1 MPPAMV
7 RLMETRDLIF
17 AAVMVLSVIV
27 FSYSWLLEFWGS
39 FNPLVMF
46 SAVLMM
52 GSLALLLLSLTVQI
66 HQFRESIEERE
77 RSLRVA
83 VQSLE
88 GTLDEKMETM
98 EGSVGKKLDRISEQ
112 ASKMERRGF

>member
-1 MPPAMV
+1 MA

-27 FSYSWLLEFWGS
+27 FSYAWLVEFWKS

-52 GSLALLLLSLTVQI
+52 GSLAMLLLSLTVQI
-66 HQFRESIEERE
+66 HQLRETMRERE
-77 RSLRVA
+77 RSLRVS

-88 GTLDEKMETM
+88 NNLDDRLDTM
-98 EGSVGKKLDRISEQ
+98 DRSVERQLERISEQ
-112 ASKMERRGF
+112 ASKLENKRL